1 MNSVTLRLQAEPLI
15 RSALREDITSED
27 ISTSSVIDDG
37 AQGQVRL
44 VAKQGGVIC
53 GLDVF
58 ERTFQL
64 LDDTARLV
72 ATVQDGEEV
81 VAGQELGVVWAH
93 VVALLSG
100 ERVALNYLQRMSG
113 IATYTRAMARILAGT
128 GTRLADT
135 RKTTP
140 NMRVFDKE
148 AVRVGGGSNHRFNL
162 SDGVLLKD
170 NHIDAAGGIAQAVA
184 AVRAHAP
191 FLCKVEVEV
200 ETLDELRQAL
210 DAKVDIVML
219 DNMDHRTM
227 AEAVRIVDGA
237 AEIEVSGNVTA
248 ANVTQLVDLGVNIV
262 SCGALTHSAPILDL
276 SLKHLS
282 IIAAGGGPVAPE
294 RFAGQT
300 SGKGR
305 DDTEG
310 VAGP

>member
-1 MNSVTLRLQAEPLI
+1 MRETTLRLQAEPLI
-15 RSALREDITSED
+15 RSALREDITNED
-27 ISTSSVIDDG
+27 VSTISVVDG
-37 AQGQVRL
+37 TERGRVHL
-44 VAKQGGVIC
+44 LAKEDGVIC

-64 LDDTARLV
+64 LDPTARLKAAV
-72 ATVQDGEEV
+72 REGDDVTVGE
-81 VAGQELGVVWAH
+81 ELGVVHGH
-93 VVALLSG
+93 VEALLSG
-100 ERVALNYLQRMSG
+100 ERVALNFLQRMSG
-113 IATYTRAMARILAGT
+113 IATLTRAMARELAGT
-128 GTRLADT
+128 RTRLVDT

-227 AEAVRIVDGA
+227 AEAVRIVNGA

-282 IIAAGGGPVAPE
+282 IITAGGGSVAPE